1 MRKHHVKRRRMCAAE
16 WRNVRDI
23 NRQFLDAGYTYAA
36 ARQSEVSVVRARSL
50 SFINA
55 NITSVIRALNEM
67 TWVWSDRSAE
77 RLWLR
82 YVSYLAPSSF
92 IIRRAIPPLWS
103 ATNSATQCHIL
114 HRRRP
119 SVSQIWIIYALFSQ
133 PVVGFWGSDPRPHLG
148 SVPGPRW
155 GTFVPIP
162 LICPP
167 LENILRAPMSRSYH
181 DVTRTAIMKHPNCA
195 VLAVTEE
202 TSEITQW
209 RPHRVLPIK
218 WASPLATAN
227 SSIFRRIFIN
237 FTYMVSRQGWRGCC
251 DERMHCTLHFSLT
264 PAVVVVT

>member
-1 MRKHHVKRRRMCAAE
+1 LLLRTERNEQKTKHGNLRKHHSMSSDDACALPNEEMFEISTGSFWTQAIHY
-16 WRNVRDI
+16 V
-23 NRQFLDAGYTYAA
+23 A

-82 YVSYLAPSSF
+82 YVSYLAPVIIHYPTCDTATVECYTSS
-92 IIRRAIPPLWS
+92 
-103 ATNSATQCHIL
+103 TTQCHIL

-181 DVTRTAIMKHPNCA
+181 DVTRTARMKHPNCA

-209 RPHRVLPIK
+209 
-218 WASPLATAN
+218 
-227 SSIFRRIFIN
+227 
-237 FTYMVSRQGWRGCC
+237 
-251 DERMHCTLHFSLT
+251 
-264 PAVVVVT
+264 